1 MSTTATISL
10 KSRHLIDF
18 CRTLTLD
25 GDISD
30 EDAWE
35 LGNYLNENPE
45 LCDEWPG
52 NELVTLI
59 SKIFENSSVTES
71 ELKQLASKINS
82 IENKFIKIYSN
93 EKIAEVI
100 ESSPKYDCILPS
112 INKIVSIKSYSNP
125 DESYSVNLLDS
136 SCSCLDWNSQR
147 RHFLPN
153 SLNRCC
159 KHIAYA
165 LHKNK
170 KDFAYPEW
178 LKNLIDECINSKRGL
193 NPKSKWAIIIIKN
206 SPIIVSSGNSD
217 WINVYVNSD
226 GHFSKFE
233 YNIKE
238 QVWSY
243 GMRPYYFATI
253 KTALGIK

>member
-52 NELVTLI
+52 NELLTLI
-59 SKIFENSSVTES
+59 SKIFEYSSVS
-71 ELKQLASKINS
+71 EFALKQLASKIS
-82 IENKFIKIYSN
+82 LIENEFKIYNN
-93 EKIAEVI
+93 EQISKLI
-100 ESSPKYDCILPS
+100 ESSQKYDCILPS
-112 INKIVSIKSYSNP
+112 INKIVAIKSYSNP

-136 SCSCLDWNSQR
+136 SCSCSDWYSQR
-147 RHFLPN
+147 RHFPPN